1 MAFLLWYTNY
11 FIDITSKNLV
21 DPKTIKTI
29 AELGDVTAN
38 GDFSAWHVKSQ
49 LAEDDFKRH
58 LDKIL
63 IDNTEIDPI
72 DVTVTKGIDGG
83 PLKML

>member
-11 FIDITSKNLV
+11 FIDIASTELV
-21 DPKTIKTI
+21 DPTKIATIG
-29 AELGDVTAN
+29 ELGEVSAN

-49 LAEDDFKRH
+49 LSEEDFKRH
-58 LDKIL
+58 LNKIL
-63 IDNTEIDPI
+63 TANTKIDPNN
-72 DVTVTKGIDGG
+72 VTVTKGIDGG